1 MFRWFDL
8 ALANIS
14 IKVKLT
20 LGFGLV
26 LLLTL
31 LISLIGWGSTSNVI
45 GRSNKISI
53 ISALNIQIKE
63 LRVRRLRYQTERS
76 NQTRAAI
83 TQVLHDIQ
91 ERQQLVRKM
100 LDVPASLQ
108 LIDDQGHLLENYQGH
123 FSSLDRVFE
132 DRDAERIKLVQGAE
146 QVSKEL
152 NKALDSIANKP
163 APDGQDERQSLHR
176 MQAISHLA
184 LNIQQACAEV
194 YSFIYSNDPNK
205 EQGALS
211 AVDRVATELN
221 KISSD
226 ATGPQQENLQQ
237 VTLAVQQYHS
247 NLQSYAEQ
255 VHAGAE
261 ISAQMASLGEKIDT
275 ISQNLADNQSN
286 MRDSEAQS
294 AHDLLA
300 ISSALA
306 LALGLLAAWVI
317 TGQIVQPLQ
326 MTLKTAERI
335 ASGDLRQNVITS
347 RRDELGHLQLS
358 MQRMTQS
365 LRGLIGGIGDG
376 ITQIASAAVELS
388 AITEQTRVG
397 VNSQKIETDQV
408 AIAMN
413 EMAAT
418 VQEVAHNAEEA
429 SKAATVADQ
438 QARTGNSVVGEAIA
452 QIERLAIEVGSS
464 TEAMNHLK
472 NESYKIGS
480 VLDVIKSVAQQ
491 TNLLAL
497 NAAIEAARAGEAG
510 RGFAVVADEV
520 RSLAQRTQS
529 STEEIEELIT
539 SLQDR
544 TQQVALAM
552 ESSHTLTEKSVELVR
567 RAGGSLENVTHTV
580 SSIQSM
586 NQQIAAAAEQQSAT
600 ADEINRNVLNVR
612 DISDQTASASEET
625 AASTVELA
633 RLGNELQL
641 MVSRFKV

>member
-1 MFRWFDL
+1 
-8 ALANIS
+8 
-14 IKVKLT
+14 
-20 LGFGLV
+20 
-26 LLLTL
+26 
-31 LISLIGWGSTSNVI
+31 
-45 GRSNKISI
+45 
-53 ISALNIQIKE
+53 
-63 LRVRRLRYQTERS
+63 
-76 NQTRAAI
+76 
-83 TQVLHDIQ
+83 
-91 ERQQLVRKM
+91 
-100 LDVPASLQ
+100 
-108 LIDDQGHLLENYQGH
+108 
-123 FSSLDRVFE
+123 
-132 DRDAERIKLVQGAE
+132 
-146 QVSKEL
+146 
-152 NKALDSIANKP
+152 
-163 APDGQDERQSLHR
+163 
-176 MQAISHLA
+176 
-184 LNIQQACAEV
+184 
-194 YSFIYSNDPNK
+194 
-205 EQGALS
+205 
-211 AVDRVATELN
+211 
-221 KISSD
+221 
-226 ATGPQQENLQQ
+226 
-237 VTLAVQQYHS
+237 
-247 NLQSYAEQ
+247 
-255 VHAGAE
+255 
-261 ISAQMASLGEKIDT
+261 MASLGAKIDT
-275 ISQNLADNQSN
+275 ISQSLTDNQSSK
-286 MRDSEAQS
+286 RDSEAQS
-294 AHDLLA
+294 AYELLS

-317 TGQIVQPLQ
+317 TGQIVHPLQ
-326 MTLKTAERI
+326 MALKTAERI
-335 ASGDLRQNVITS
+335 AGGDLRQNVIIS
-347 RRDELGHLQLS
+347 RRDELGHLQQS
-358 MQRMTQS
+358 MQIMTQS
-365 LRGLIGGIGDG
+365 LRGLIRGIGDG
-376 ITQIASAAVELS
+376 ITQIASAAAELS
-388 AITEQTRVG
+388 AITEQTSVG

-408 AIAMN
+408 ATAMN

-544 TQQVALAM
+544 TQQVAVAM
-552 ESSHTLTEKSVELVR
+552 ESSHTLTDKSVELVR

-600 ADEINRNVLNVR
+600 AEEINRNVLNVR